1 MSYMTLRTPLIIVCL
16 VFATTWAVAQR
27 LEDTDHIPLDNKAIR
42 YSEVPDTDPVAR
54 LQERLNKGEVGLAYQ
69 PGDLG
74 YLPALLKLLDLNTDS
89 QVLVF
94 AQTSAQSAK
103 ISPRRPR
110 AIYFNDTVAVGF
122 VHDGE
127 VLELTSL
134 DPKQGVILYT
144 LDTEKRDKPEF
155 ERRED
160 CLECHQGAHTLG
172 VPGLVVSS
180 QYRDPDDKAVLHGS
194 SGYVT
199 DDRTPLGLRWG
210 GWYVTG
216 TFGKQSHLGNMV
228 ADPVSPDGQFIKDGL
243 NRTSLADLFNTSSY
257 PAPTS
262 DVVALMTLEHQA
274 RMTNLIIRLGWDT
287 RIAESDGKLDES
299 RAALDLDIDDMVTY
313 MLFAN
318 EAKIDEPIKGV
329 STFTKTFTER
339 GPRDKKGRSL
349 RDFDLQKRLFRYP
362 LSYMIYSAAFDGMP
376 DAARERV
383 YRRLYDV
390 LTGKDTDPK
399 FARLSADDRQNILE
413 IVRDTKKNLP
423 AYWTAGK

>member
-1 MSYMTLRTPLIIVCL
+1 MTLRTPLIIVCL

-54 LQERLNKGEVGLAYQ
+54 LQERLNKGDVSLAYQ